1 MAYEFRFPD
10 IGEGLT
16 EGEIVEWKVK
26 VGDFVKDHQ
35 TILEVETDKAVAEVP
50 SPKAGY
56 IISLKGGPGDIIN
69 VGEVIAVIGE
79 KEELKEK
86 PSPQPPAREE
96 KGPEKEKAKEPSIA
110 AEKPEPE
117 PRPGPKPEPVKEPAK
132 KEPQG
137 AAEKPKAEPVKQ
149 ERAEPMDV
157 YSERLAS
164 VGVVGELEEAPEEEE
179 LEEAAQKV
187 APYQP
192 ERPRAEALPKDR
204 LLARQ
209 LGVDIEQ
216 VRGTGPKGRITE
228 DDIRK
233 FAGQGIPEKGAREP
247 EGAPGQ
253 DNWGTVTRVPLRGVR
268 RKIAQAMTDSITKA
282 AQVTTTDEADAGLLS
297 LIREKEREEAARQGI
312 KLTVLPFI
320 IKAVVGALKR
330 DPAMNS
336 AMDDE
341 KGEILYKGYYNI
353 GVAVETQDGLIVPNI
368 KDADKKSIFQIAKE
382 LAGLAESA
390 RKRTLKID
398 ELKGGT
404 FTITN
409 YGSIGGLYA
418 TPILNYPEVGILG
431 VGKLMEKPVAEGGA
445 IKIKKMLPLSLTF
458 DHRVIDGAKAQH
470 FMNNVIG
477 HIEDPDLIF
486 VNM

>member
-96 KGPEKEKAKEPSIA
+96 KVPEKEKAKEPSIA
-110 AEKPEPE
+110 AEKPAKEPE
-117 PRPGPKPEPVKEPAK
+117 K
-132 KEPQG
+132 KEPSS
-137 AAEKPKAEPVKQ
+137 AAQKPKAEPVKQ
-149 ERAEPMDV
+149 ERAEPLDV

-179 LEEAAQKV
+179 LEEAALKV
-187 APYQP
+187 APYRQ
-192 ERPRAEALPKDR
+192 ERPRVEALPKDR

-253 DNWGTVTRVPLRGVR
+253 DNWGAVTRVPLRGVR

-312 KLTVLPFI
+312 KLTILPFI

-353 GVAVETQDGLIVPNI
+353 GIAVETQDGLIVPNI
-368 KDADKKSIFQIAKE
+368 KDADKKSIFQIATE
-382 LAGLAESA
+382 LADLAESA

-409 YGSIGGLYA
+409 FGSIGGLYA

-431 VGKLMEKPVAEGGA
+431 VGRLMEKPVAEGGA
-445 IKIKKMLPLSLTF
+445 IKIKKILPLSLTF

-470 FMNNVIG
+470 FMNSVIG

-486 VNM
+486 VNI

>member
-1 MAYEFRFPD
+1 M
-10 IGEGLT
+10 
-16 EGEIVEWKVK
+16 
-26 VGDFVKDHQ
+26 
-35 TILEVETDKAVAEVP
+35 
-50 SPKAGY
+50 
-56 IISLKGGPGDIIN
+56 
-69 VGEVIAVIGE
+69 
-79 KEELKEK
+79 KE
-86 PSPQPPAREE
+86 
-96 KGPEKEKAKEPSIA
+96 PEKKEPSG
-110 AEKPEPE
+110 AEK
-117 PRPGPKPEPVKEPAK
+117 KPEAEPAK
-132 KEPQG
+132 QD
-137 AAEKPKAEPVKQ
+137 
-149 ERAEPMDV
+149 RAEPPDV
-157 YSERLAS
+157 YSERLGS

-179 LEEAAQKV
+179 PEETAQKV
-187 APYQP
+187 APSQQ

-253 DNWGTVTRVPLRGVR
+253 DNWGAVTRVPLRGVR
-268 RKIAQAMTDSITKA
+268 RKIAQAMTESITKA

-353 GVAVETQDGLIVPNI
+353 GIAVETQDGLIVPNI
-368 KDADKKSIFQIAKE
+368 KDADKKSILQIAKE

-431 VGKLMEKPVAEGGA
+431 VGRLMEKPVAEGGA
-445 IKIKKMLPLSLTF
+445 IKIKKILPLSLTF